1 MLDIGFSEILL
12 VFVIALIVL
21 GPEKLPRVAAQVG
34 KWVGRA
40 RSMARQFREQLEE
53 EVNVEAAR
61 KKQAAEQP
69 PPKPDTKADPT
80 PDTGSSTVER
90 APGTPESHSSSDTA
104 AHTQSADASV
114 VSSTADAT
122 HGEPHL
128 DLTDQPWPYAAPAPP
143 PEVADIFHDLLRP
156 PSSAQIP
163 VPAPGTGVDASAPVT
178 QTRATSSA
186 APVPPASTAAK
197 PAAEPTQQVLW
208 PHDYDVPPAPPE
220 TTNEKALEGA
230 QSATHERGT

>member
-40 RSMARQFREQLEE
+40 RAMARQFREQLEE

-61 KKQAAEQP
+61 KKQTAEEAAPKSQPSDATQGAGSATADNTTGTTAP
-69 PPKPDTKADPT
+69 PPPSDTSAHMQ
-80 PDTGSSTVER
+80 
-90 APGTPESHSSSDTA
+90 AADTA
-104 AHTQSADASV
+104 ANVDGTSPQ
-114 VSSTADAT
+114 
-122 HGEPHL
+122 EPHL
-128 DLTDQPWPYAAPAPP
+128 DLTDQPWPYVAPAPP
-143 PEVADIFHDLLRP
+143 PEVADVFHDLLRP
-156 PSSAQIP
+156 TAPASGGSAAAAKP
-163 VPAPGTGVDASAPVT
+163 PGSA
-178 QTRATSSA
+178 ASA
-186 APVPPASTAAK
+186 APVAPE
-197 PAAEPTQQVLW
+197 AEPAQQVLW
-208 PHDYDVPPAPPE
+208 PHDHDVPSPSPE